1 MFLTLTSREPNTE
14 HSSASDP
21 VGSHRRCCCPRTFSH
36 RHSGLRSRNPDGAGL
51 EAHGHAKSAQGSW
64 ARDSMRVQG
73 RSTGRD
79 TGQAV
84 IFCDQCLVPTLGPHG
99 LDVPGLTTPTTSP
112 TRLTISYLLSSKPVT
127 PSPFS
132 SRAGHRKQ
140 IGK

>member
-1 MFLTLTSREPNTE
+1 MFLTLTSREPNTD
-14 HSSASDP
+14 HSSASGDP
-21 VGSHRRCCCPRTFSH
+21 GGSHRRCCCPRTFSH
-36 RHSGLRSRNPDGAGL
+36 RHSRLRSRNPNAAGS
-51 EAHGHAKSAQGSW
+51 EAHGHTKSPQGSW
-64 ARDSMRVQG
+64 ARESMRVQG
-73 RSTGRD
+73 QSTGRD

-84 IFCDQCLVPTLGPHG
+84 IVCDQCLVPTLGLHG

-127 PSPFS
+127 PFS